1 MEKEF
6 KLKTNY
12 FDGRKISD
20 YGIKNRRLDYGTLAK
35 LFQHVLCNN
44 IIECTYGVGFWE
56 LISGEIFYEDEDGEQ
71 KENEIMQFQSII
83 LMLMYIDR
91 IDVQTILEWL
101 SRFSYAFKEP
111 IETIKEI
118 VDDDKNQFYKT
129 AIFIVGVWV
138 AIILIK
144 QILNVLMYEY
154 YTFSLLGTIKSVI
167 SPILK
172 VLVMAIIIH
181 LLNKENKQPL
191 TKSITAVAVA
201 KIPLVISACL
211 GFLTFI
217 SSRMTLIVNP
227 ISSLLSVIS
236 IVLMYFVIKEMFKE
250 KEDSIKAF
258 IKVEAIYYI
267 VAFVFSFLG
276 ISL

>member
-1 MEKEF
+1 MDENKEQTKNDGELKKEATETF
-6 KLKTNY
+6 KQTKEQ
-12 FDGRKISD
+12 
-20 YGIKNRRLDYGTLAK
+20 IKNMNIKEEAQKGKGLLGK
-35 LFQHVLCNN
+35 L
-44 IIECTYGVGFWE
+44 
-56 LISGEIFYEDEDGEQ
+56 
-71 KENEIMQFQSII
+71 
-83 LMLMYIDR
+83 
-91 IDVQTILEWL
+91 
-101 SRFSYAFKEP
+101 FKEP

-138 AIILIK
+138 AIILIR

-154 YTFSLLGTIKSVI
+154 HTFSLLGTIKSII

-181 LLNKENKQPL
+181 LLNKENKQQL
-191 TKSITAVAVA
+191 TKSITVVAVA
-201 KIPLVISACL
+201 KIPLVISTFL
-211 GFLTFI
+211 GLLTFI
-217 SSRMTLIVNP
+217 SSRMTLIINP

-236 IVLMYFVIKEMFKE
+236 TILMYFVIKEMFKE

>member
-1 MEKEF
+1 MEENKNENVDQEPNTTTEQTNQAEQDNTSTQTSQTEENKEQTKSDGELKKEAAETF
-6 KLKTNY
+6 KQTKEQ
-12 FDGRKISD
+12 
-20 YGIKNRRLDYGTLAK
+20 IKNMNIKEEAQKGKGLLGK
-35 LFQHVLCNN
+35 L
-44 IIECTYGVGFWE
+44 
-56 LISGEIFYEDEDGEQ
+56 
-71 KENEIMQFQSII
+71 
-83 LMLMYIDR
+83 
-91 IDVQTILEWL
+91 
-101 SRFSYAFKEP
+101 FKEP

-138 AIILIK
+138 AIILIR

-201 KIPLVISACL
+201 KIPLVISTFL
-211 GFLTFI
+211 GLLTFI
-217 SSRMTLIVNP
+217 SSRMTLIINP

-236 IVLMYFVIKEMFKE
+236 TILMYFVIKEMFKE